1 MDYCIVNSDGIIEN
15 IIVCEDYTTAANFGG
30 IPSYDG
36 AVIGEKYSP
45 PPSPPTTDEL
55 LKRVDDG
62 EIIIPSSTAGST
74 KKFKLTVDDTGTV
87 SATEV
92 TS

>member
-1 MDYCIVNSDGIIEN
+1 MATIEER
-15 IIVCEDYTTAANFGG
+15 ITALETKLA
-30 IPSYDG
+30 
-36 AVIGEKYSP
+36 ALTA
-45 PPSPPTTDEL
+45 PPTDYYTMAETGET
-55 LKRVDDG
+55 VDAAVQAVKNG
-62 EIIIPSSTAGST
+62 NFVIPSSTAGST

>member
-1 MDYCIVNSDGIIEN
+1 MPNDY
-15 IIVCEDYTTAANFGG
+15 YTMIFT
-30 IPSYDG
+30 
-36 AVIGEKYSP
+36 GEKM
-45 PPSPPTTDEL
+45 DEL

-62 EIIIPSSTAGST
+62 EIIIPCSTAGST

>member
-1 MDYCIVNSDGIIEN
+1 MPNDYYIMIF
-15 IIVCEDYTTAANFGG
+15 T
-30 IPSYDG
+30 
-36 AVIGEKYSP
+36 GEK
-45 PPSPPTTDEL
+45 TDEL

-74 KKFKLTVDDTGTV
+74 KKFKLTVDDNGTV

>member
-1 MDYCIVNSDGIIEN
+1 MPNDY
-15 IIVCEDYTTAANFGG
+15 YTMIFT
-30 IPSYDG
+30 
-36 AVIGEKYSP
+36 GEKV
-45 PPSPPTTDEL
+45 DKL
-55 LKRVDDG
+55 LKRLDDG

>member
-1 MDYCIVNSDGIIEN
+1 MPDDYYVSQ
-15 IIVCEDYTTAANFGG
+15 Y
-30 IPSYDG
+30 S
-36 AVIGEKYSP
+36 GEEI
-45 PPSPPTTDEL
+45 DEL
-55 LKRVDDG
+55 LKRVDEG

-92 TS
+92 TT

>member
-1 MDYCIVNSDGIIEN
+1 MPNDY
-15 IIVCEDYTTAANFGG
+15 YTMIFT
-30 IPSYDG
+30 
-36 AVIGEKYSP
+36 GEK
-45 PPSPPTTDEL
+45 TDEL

-74 KKFKLTVDDTGTV
+74 KKFTLTVDDTGTV

>member
-1 MDYCIVNSDGIIEN
+1 MTQEEFNAMLRVALAQGLPGGY
-15 IIVCEDYTTAANFGG
+15 YTSKYT
-30 IPSYDG
+30 
-36 AVIGEKYSP
+36 GEK
-45 PPSPPTTDEL
+45 TDEL
-55 LKRVDDG
+55 LQRVDEG

-92 TS
+92 TT

>member
-1 MDYCIVNSDGIIEN
+1 MPNDY
-15 IIVCEDYTTAANFGG
+15 YTMIFA
-30 IPSYDG
+30 
-36 AVIGEKYSP
+36 GEK
-45 PPSPPTTDEL
+45 TDEL

-62 EIIIPSSTAGST
+62 EIIIPSSTAGSK

>member
-1 MDYCIVNSDGIIEN
+1 MPNDY
-15 IIVCEDYTTAANFGG
+15 YTMIFT
-30 IPSYDG
+30 
-36 AVIGEKYSP
+36 GEK
-45 PPSPPTTDEL
+45 TDEL

-62 EIIIPSSTAGST
+62 EIIIPSYTAGST

>member
-1 MDYCIVNSDGIIEN
+1 MPNDY
-15 IIVCEDYTTAANFGG
+15 YTMIFT
-30 IPSYDG
+30 
-36 AVIGEKYSP
+36 GEK
-45 PPSPPTTDEL
+45 TDEL

-74 KKFKLTVDDTGTV
+74 KKFKLTVDDIGTV

>member
-1 MDYCIVNSDGIIEN
+1 MPNDY
-15 IIVCEDYTTAANFGG
+15 YTMIFT
-30 IPSYDG
+30 
-36 AVIGEKYSP
+36 GEKV
-45 PPSPPTTDEL
+45 DEL

-62 EIIIPSSTAGST
+62 EIIIPSSTAGSK

>member
-1 MDYCIVNSDGIIEN
+1 MPNDYYVMIF
-15 IIVCEDYTTAANFGG
+15 T
-30 IPSYDG
+30 
-36 AVIGEKYSP
+36 GEK
-45 PPSPPTTDEL
+45 TDEL

-74 KKFKLTVDDTGTV
+74 KKFKLTVDDSGTV

>member
-1 MDYCIVNSDGIIEN
+1 MPNDY
-15 IIVCEDYTTAANFGG
+15 YTMIFT
-30 IPSYDG
+30 
-36 AVIGEKYSP
+36 GEKV
-45 PPSPPTTDEL
+45 DEL

-87 SATEV
+87 RVTEV
-92 TS
+92 TG

>member
-1 MDYCIVNSDGIIEN
+1 MPNDY
-15 IIVCEDYTTAANFGG
+15 YTMIFT
-30 IPSYDG
+30 
-36 AVIGEKYSP
+36 GEK
-45 PPSPPTTDEL
+45 L

-74 KKFKLTVDDTGTV
+74 KKFKLTGDNTGTV
-87 SATEV
+87 SATGV